1 MNSAHPKQT
10 QQEEAHNEKGTTGN
24 SHFHFEHDDTYNLT
38 HLLATTITLE
48 TKSPTGK
55 QYECTS
61 GQQIEER
68 TWQTIPQESKTF
80 SLSFVITNN
89 KILTPGNINHR
100 NKKHSHSY
108 TSQTTTKVQ
117 TPGNNNPMS
126 TKTRSSSISYAI
138 TKDRPSFTL
147 NQSVSTA

>member
-1 MNSAHPKQT
+1 MNNAHPKQT

-38 HLLATTITLE
+38 HLLATTITSE

-89 KILTPGNINHR
+89 KTLTPGSINHR
-100 NKKHSHSY
+100 NKNIVIITHSQLRQKY
-108 TSQTTTKVQ
+108 KTS
-117 TPGNNNPMS
+117 
-126 TKTRSSSISYAI
+126 
-138 TKDRPSFTL
+138 
-147 NQSVSTA
+147 